1 MSTWKTIALISLTLS
16 LVSCGTSSLS
26 KGKRSPGAETQKT
39 FELRQRA
46 QLERELGNILGK
58 TAFISDY
65 QMKEDEVF

>member
-1 MSTWKTIALISLTLS
+1 MSTWKTIALMAFTLS
-16 LVSCGTSSLS
+16 LVSCGSINLN
-26 KGKRSPGAETQKT
+26 KGARTPGAEANQTY
-39 FELRQRA
+39 ELRQRA